1 MKISPLT
8 ALSLLLVSWSALA
21 LTEEQIRNRITHI
34 LPEVPVEAVQK
45 STLPG
50 FYEVTLSGGQV
61 LFMTEDGKHF
71 LTGDL
76 YELTTAGIVNLSEE
90 VRNRHR
96 KDLLDSLDVS
106 DMVVFAPPE
115 DQIKATL
122 TVFTDVD
129 CGYCRK
135 LHKEVPE
142 LNRMGIAIHYLA
154 YPRAGI
160 GSHSYDKIVSAWCAD
175 DPQKALTL
183 AKLGQEIEQRTCENP
198 VAKQYELGNEMGVT
212 GTPALVYED
221 GTLIPGY
228 MPADRL
234 AQRLGVN

>member
-1 MKISPLT
+1 MKIPRLIAFCLL
-8 ALSLLLVSWSALA
+8 ALSWNALA
-21 LTEEQIRNRITHI
+21 LTEEQIRNRMAHI
-34 LPEVPVEAVQK
+34 LPEVPIESVNE

-50 FYEVTLSGGQV
+50 FYEVALSGGQI
-61 LFMTEDGKHF
+61 LFVTEDGKHF

-76 YELTTAGIVNLSEE
+76 YEISADGIVNRTEE
-90 VRNRHR
+90 LRNQHR
-96 KDLLDSLDVS
+96 KELLSTVDESEML
-106 DMVVFAPPE
+106 VFAPPE

-135 LHKEVPE
+135 LHQEVPE

-160 GSHSYDKIVSAWCAD
+160 GSNSYDKIVSAWCAD

-183 AKLGQEIEQRTCENP
+183 AKLGQEIEPRTCENP
-198 VAKQYELGNEMGVT
+198 VARQYELGNEIGVT

-234 AQRLGVN
+234 AKRLGIN